1 MLKKS
6 ALPNSNCVIAQAETF
21 RFGRDPVSTVVDASS
36 MYRRIKKQFDGF
48 MGTNGASRG
57 ACSGMD
63 HVPEFEAH
71 RHIRLITFNIQVG
84 ISTSSYR
91 HYLTRSWQHFLPH
104 RHRNDNLD
112 RIATL
117 LRNYDVVALQECDGG
132 SLRSGYIN
140 QVQYLAEA
148 SGLPYWRQ
156 QLNRNLGQ
164 FAQHSNGLLSRY
176 RPLDVTEHRL
186 PGLIPGRGAIIA
198 RYGSEED
205 PLVLVM
211 MHLSLSKSAQQRQL
225 GFIRDQIADYQHV
238 VLMGDM
244 NNHAEEL
251 LNRSPLSET
260 NLIPLPDT
268 AHSFPSWRPERALDH
283 ILVSPSLEIRRA
295 EVVSYPMSDHLP
307 IAMDIALPKGY
318 VEKF

>member
-1 MLKKS
+1 
-6 ALPNSNCVIAQAETF
+6 
-21 RFGRDPVSTVVDASS
+21 
-36 MYRRIKKQFDGF
+36 MYRHFRKQLG
-48 MGTNGASRG
+48 GLLRSSGEPRG
-57 ACSGMD
+57 SCSGSE
-63 HVPEFEAH
+63 HVPEFEPH
-71 RHIRLITFNIQVG
+71 RHIRLLTFNIQVG
-84 ISTSSYR
+84 INTSSYR

-104 RHRNDNLD
+104 RNRIANLD
-112 RIATL
+112 RIASL

-148 SGLPYWRQ
+148 AGIPYWYQ

-164 FAQHSNGLLSRY
+164 IAQHSNGLLSRY
-176 RPLDVTEHRL
+176 RPLDVTEHKL

-198 RYGSEED
+198 RYGSRDD

-211 MHLSLSKSAQQRQL
+211 MHLSLSRTAQQRQL
-225 GFIRDQIADYQHV
+225 GYVRELIGDYQHV

-251 LNRSPLSET
+251 LTQTPLKET
-260 NLIPLPDT
+260 DLIPLPDT
-268 AHSFPSWRPERALDH
+268 AHSFPSWRPEKALDH
-283 ILVSPSLEIRRA
+283 ILVSPSLEIRRS

-307 IAMDIALPKGY
+307 IAMDVALPKGY
-318 VEKF
+318 LETF

>member
-1 MLKKS
+1 
-6 ALPNSNCVIAQAETF
+6 V
-21 RFGRDPVSTVVDASS
+21 
-36 MYRRIKKQFDGF
+36 YRHLRQRLSGLRR
-48 MGTNGASRG
+48 NHEAASRG
-57 ACSGMD
+57 RCSGSD
-63 HVPEFEAH
+63 HVPDFQAH
-71 RHIRLITFNIQVG
+71 RHIRLLTFNIQVG
-84 ISTSSYR
+84 INTSSYH
-91 HYLTRSWQHFLPH
+91 HYLTRSWQHLLPH
-104 RHRNDNLD
+104 RNRTENLD
-112 RIATL
+112 RIASL

-132 SLRSGYIN
+132 SLRSAYIN

-148 SGLPYWRQ
+148 SRIPYWYQ
-156 QLNRNLGQ
+156 QLNRNMGHL
-164 FAQHSNGLLSRY
+164 AQHSNGLLSRY

-198 RYGSEED
+198 RYGAKDD

-211 MHLSLSKSAQQRQL
+211 MHLALSRTGQNRQL
-225 GFIRDQIADYQHV
+225 GYIRDLIADYRHV

-251 LNRSPLSET
+251 LSRTPLSET
-260 NLIPLPDT
+260 DLIPLPAT

-283 ILVSPSLEIRRA
+283 ILVSPSLEIRSS

-318 VEKF
+318 VETF

>member
-1 MLKKS
+1 MYKRIRKQLNGML
-6 ALPNSNCVIAQAETF
+6 
-21 RFGRDPVSTVVDASS
+21 
-36 MYRRIKKQFDGF
+36 
-48 MGTNGASRG
+48 GTESQPRG
-57 ACSGMD
+57 ACSGEV
-63 HVPEFEAH
+63 HVPDFEPH
-71 RHIRLITFNIQVG
+71 RHIRLLTFNIQVG
-84 ISTSSYR
+84 ISTSSYH

-104 RHRNDNLD
+104 RRRIENLD
-112 RIATL
+112 RIAGL
-117 LRNYDVVALQECDGG
+117 LRGYDVVALQECDGG

-148 SGLPYWRQ
+148 AGIPYWYQ

-164 FAQHSNGLLSRY
+164 LAQHSNGLLSRF
-176 RPLDVTEHRL
+176 RPLDVCEHRL

-198 RYGSEED
+198 RYGAEDD

-211 MHLSLSKSAQQRQL
+211 MHLSLNKTAQQKQL
-225 GFIRDQIADYQHV
+225 GYIHELISQYQHV

-251 LNRSPLSET
+251 LSGTPLKEA
-260 NLIPLPDT
+260 NLVPLPET

-283 ILVSPSLEIRRA
+283 ILVSPSLEIRRS

-318 VEKF
+318 LETF

>member
-1 MLKKS
+1 MYKRIRNQLNGI
-6 ALPNSNCVIAQAETF
+6 L
-21 RFGRDPVSTVVDASS
+21 SS
-36 MYRRIKKQFDGF
+36 ESGP
-48 MGTNGASRG
+48 RG
-57 ACSGMD
+57 ACSGD
-63 HVPEFEAH
+63 EHVPDFEPH
-71 RHIRLITFNIQVG
+71 RHIRLLTFNIQVG
-84 ISTSSYR
+84 ISTSSYH

-104 RHRNDNLD
+104 RSRIQNLD
-112 RIATL
+112 RIAKL
-117 LRNYDVVALQECDGG
+117 LSNYDVVALQECDGG

-148 SGLPYWRQ
+148 AGIPYWYQ

-164 FAQHSNGLLSRY
+164 LAQHSNGLLSRY
-176 RPLDVTEHRL
+176 RPLDVTEHKL
-186 PGLIPGRGAIIA
+186 PALIPGRGAIVA
-198 RYGSEED
+198 RYGSEDD

-211 MHLSLSKSAQQRQL
+211 MHLSLSRTAQQRQL
-225 GFIRDQIADYQHV
+225 GFIRELVADYQHV

-251 LNRSPLSET
+251 LTQTPLKET
-260 NLIPLPDT
+260 DLIPLPDT

-283 ILVSPSLEIRRA
+283 ILVSPSLEIRRS
-295 EVVSYPMSDHLP
+295 EVVSYAMSDHLP